1 MKKRFSFVCIY
12 FCLLTL
18 LVCGAAELL
27 APNKDERFSAS
38 ENRMLAAFPT
48 LSAETVADG
57 SFMSGFESY
66 LSDAFPFRDG
76 AAAFHDTLTDLVSI
90 PDDGPAT
97 GVVEDEA
104 LWENSAEQDAA
115 FQQLL
120 EEESAA
126 PGGTESES
134 EAAVPSASPAAAAAD
149 LHDVTLWLE
158 RPDGTRD
165 VLFTYPADKVASFA
179 EILNRYRAKLPE
191 DGRLYFFS
199 PQVSDVANN
208 IIGKSKYVGWG
219 TDLVEVMQPLVDEGV
234 IIVDDLAILNPYLN
248 DAPSALYPVTDYH
261 WHAIAAS
268 LTADALVSAQGL
280 APADYD
286 QYRYWLSLKH
296 DGRDYSTE
304 QLASMNYN
312 RETIEIMSAISPAES
327 YFLNNITERQR
338 TVFTMSEGGYVGFL
352 GGHKGPWRLVEGGFH
367 TGRNALIVGDCF
379 TIPLIPYLAP
389 YYDQIIST
397 DVRDNFYSVNLAGA
411 NISDYIAYYGVE
423 DIYVV
428 WSTNARFYSDNI
440 QTRMSAYL
448 DMSY

>member
-12 FCLLTL
+12 LCLLTL
-18 LVCGAAELL
+18 LCLGAAELL
-27 APNKDERFSAS
+27 APDKGERMSVS
-38 ENRMLAAFPT
+38 ENRMLAAFPS
-48 LSAETVADG
+48 LSVQSVKDG

-76 AAAFHDTLTDLVSI
+76 AAAFHDGVMGLVSV

-97 GVVEDEA
+97 GVVEDER
-104 LWENSAEQDAA
+104 LWDQSEEQEAA
-115 FQQLL
+115 FQQLVETERVEHG
-120 EEESAA
+120 EE
-126 PGGTESES
+126 
-134 EAAVPSASPAAAAAD
+134 SPAAVESTPQAVLSGD
-149 LHDVTLWLE
+149 VHDVTLWLE
-158 RPDGTRD
+158 RSDGECD
-165 VLFTYPADKVASFA
+165 ILFTYPADSIASFA

-219 TDLVEVMQPLVDEGV
+219 TDLVEVMQPLVDDGV
-234 IIVDDLAILNPYLN
+234 VIVDDLAILQPYLN
-248 DAPSALYPVTDYH
+248 DAPSALYPTVDYH

-268 LTADALVSAQGL
+268 ITADALMEMQGV

-286 QYRYWLSLKH
+286 QYRYWLSFREDK
-296 DGRDYSTE
+296 RDHSTE
-304 QLASMNYN
+304 ELAGMNYG

-327 YFLNNITERQR
+327 YFLNHLTQRQR
-338 TVFTMSEGGYVGFL
+338 TTFTMPDGGYVGFL

-367 TGRNALIVGDCF
+367 TGRRALVVGDCF

-397 DVRDNFYSVNLAGA
+397 DVRDNFYSVYLAGA
-411 NISDYIAYYGVE
+411 NIGDYIEQYDVD

-440 QTRMSAYL
+440 RSRMSLYL
-448 DMSY
+448 DMAY

>member
-12 FCLLTL
+12 LCLLTL
-18 LVCGAAELL
+18 LCLGAAELL
-27 APNKDERFSAS
+27 APDKSERLSES
-38 ENRMLAAFPT
+38 ENRMLAAFPSFS
-48 LSAETVADG
+48 LQSVADG

-66 LSDAFPFRDG
+66 LSDAFPFRDD
-76 AAAFHDTLTDLVSI
+76 AASFHDGVMGIVNI

-97 GVVEDEA
+97 GVVEDDR
-104 LWENSAEQDAA
+104 LWDQSEEQDAA
-115 FQQLL
+115 FQQLI
-120 EEESAA
+120 EDNRVE
-126 PGGTESES
+126 TV
-134 EAAVPSASPAAAAAD
+134 EADPAAATETAAPVE
-149 LHDVTLWLE
+149 LPENVHDVSLWLE
-158 RPDGTRD
+158 RSDGVRET
-165 VLFTYPADKVASFA
+165 LFTYPADSMVSFA
-179 EILNRYRAKLPE
+179 GILNRYRAKLPE

-199 PQVSDVANN
+199 PQVSDIANN
-208 IIGKSKYVGWG
+208 IIGKTKYVGWG
-219 TDLVEVMQPLVDEGV
+219 TDLVEVLQPIVDDGI

-268 LTADALVSAQGL
+268 ITADSLMSSQGL

-286 QYRYWLSLKH
+286 QYRYWLSFRH
-296 DGRDYSTE
+296 DNRAYTTDE
-304 QLASMNYN
+304 LAGMNYN

-327 YFLNNITERQR
+327 YFLNNLTQRQR
-338 TVFTMSEGGYVGFL
+338 TTFTMSEGGYVGFL
-352 GGHKGPWRLVEGGFH
+352 GGHKGPWRLIEGGFH

-397 DVRDNFYSVNLAGA
+397 DVRDNFYSVYQAGA
-411 NISDYIAYYGVE
+411 NIGDYIAQYHVD

-440 QTRMSAYL
+440 QSRMSAYL
-448 DMSY
+448 DMAY